1 MEKIVSS
8 INAFGANRLTQP
20 SRQERGLCLVIA
32 NDEKKLEV
40 GEKASLPDMFLLLLK
55 KLEGLLFFRN
65 WIEWVER

>member
-1 MEKIVSS
+1 
-8 INAFGANRLTQP
+8 
-20 SRQERGLCLVIA
+20 VIA

>member
-1 MEKIVSS
+1 MEKIISS
-8 INAFGANRLTQP
+8 INSFGANRLTQP